1 MVKKLLACMMM
12 LLLMSSGAWAEPYMW
27 AKHESLAGL
36 TDGHSD
42 YSQARFSQIYVTVS
56 DNDVQFTEEISKL
69 PGTFTISGGNYSF
82 WNGQEMQKVSE
93 APHTFKLGSTYG
105 IWGYELYRD
114 DGQRTRLCLEADN
127 GLNGINANWS
137 VPDMPSLSGQATFPN
152 YRTTQEQLDSFV
164 PYIEFIR
171 SGSKVTGLNWR
182 VVNPSDTSKPVS
194 QDFNMEFQVDNAS
207 RKGWDEFYWSPWVQI
222 PAGETPEGTLT
233 FYEPIEES
241 EIWLIEVNLNTFDED
256 AEKIHTWKF
265 SRLDEP
271 ELSLWSTY
279 ESDAKLIDGKSDYS
293 DATFY
298 GLTLTVETDNSILAE
313 AKHFTDAG
321 RITISGGGYTLR
333 DDDTEEIIASVDAGK
348 DMTFN
353 LGMYRELHIDK
364 SWLEYGLRNGDSRV
378 VVLAGG
384 AETELGGRTVTWTFP
399 AELNMDGSATIPRYK
414 SVSEQLASCVPYI
427 EVTSEDGKITAV
439 NYKLVNPQDTSTA
452 LQPSYRTDFKIS
464 ILHSDGSSILR
475 SSWYNNTN
483 QGTWT
488 LDEPEALSN
497 VSFIL
502 VRVQYHES
510 GNEFLDYQWDFA
522 PVSAPAPIEITTTS
536 LPNGTKET
544 PYTVTLAANVSGAT
558 WSVSSGTLPAGLT
571 LDPSTGEISGIP
583 TSSGAFTFTLTAS
596 NSAGSD
602 SRTFMLTIE
611 SVAGAPMITTPQ
623 DLGTFQHLQDVSVQ
637 LEATGATPITWTAM
651 GLPSWL
657 TFDAESATIS
667 GTTPSRSGETSFT
680 VVAANAAGKDSR
692 KFTLKVKS
700 STSEITAP
708 SITTASLDDGKAGEL
723 YNVTLDATGTSPLT
737 WTATGLPDGLTLNTS
752 GKLTGVPKV
761 SGTFTVVVT
770 AENSVGNDTKEYTLT
785 IAESDKVTPPKIT
798 TETLD
803 EATAGEA
810 YSFQFKAEGKSITW
824 TATWKTLTG
833 LTFSPGGLLTG
844 TPKTAGTYNIT
855 VKAKNTAGTDY
866 ANLTLKVNS
875 TGSNVNAP
883 VVKSSKIPDAYQG
896 EEYSYFLEAEGT
908 GLKWKLAD
916 GESLPGGLELTEEGE
931 VTGRVET
938 SKATT
943 FKFNVIASNSAGSS
957 KAKQISLRVVANAPE
972 FKSYALKEA
981 KWNKK
986 YSYTLKVKNM
996 KPTVWSIEGDLPEG
1010 VKFDKG
1016 KFSGKP
1022 TEAGEFELT
1031 ISASNGAVE
1040 ISDEFTLNVKG
1051 VTPKIKGSF
1060 KKGTEG
1066 EAYRSVLKAT
1076 GVTPLTWDFEDLPDG
1091 LDFTTNAT
1099 GEECTIF
1106 GTPEKLFS
1114 GKIQVTVENGSGD
1127 DQSYSKGMKMTIKAV
1142 KPKFSTTISDIPD
1155 GVVGEMYSCQLKLS
1169 TNNAEVIWSYSGEM
1183 PEGLTMDE
1191 DTGLIYG
1198 VPMKAGENFKIKVT
1212 AANANKLSYK
1222 STQTFYISIK
1232 EAPASDKPEE
1242 PEAPEFENGVASHER
1257 DALSAETLAVIANN
1271 DEVIAAVLPALE
1283 VEEAGIYEFAVSL
1296 DVNVPEGGLL
1306 VWHSFPD
1313 GEDDEGDNDNAVF
1326 LDEDGE
1332 AIERVPETYSV
1343 TVSAW
1348 LEPGIIYEPI
1358 IAVKIRE

>member
-1 MVKKLLACMMM
+1 
-12 LLLMSSGAWAEPYMW
+12 
-27 AKHESLAGL
+27 
-36 TDGHSD
+36 
-42 YSQARFSQIYVTVS
+42 
-56 DNDVQFTEEISKL
+56 
-69 PGTFTISGGNYSF
+69 
-82 WNGQEMQKVSE
+82 
-93 APHTFKLGSTYG
+93 
-105 IWGYELYRD
+105 
-114 DGQRTRLCLEADN
+114 
-127 GLNGINANWS
+127 
-137 VPDMPSLSGQATFPN
+137 
-152 YRTTQEQLDSFV
+152 
-164 PYIEFIR
+164 
-171 SGSKVTGLNWR
+171 
-182 VVNPSDTSKPVS
+182 
-194 QDFNMEFQVDNAS
+194 
-207 RKGWDEFYWSPWVQI
+207 
-222 PAGETPEGTLT
+222 
-233 FYEPIEES
+233 
-241 EIWLIEVNLNTFDED
+241 
-256 AEKIHTWKF
+256 
-265 SRLDEP
+265 
-271 ELSLWSTY
+271 
-279 ESDAKLIDGKSDYS
+279 
-293 DATFY
+293 
-298 GLTLTVETDNSILAE
+298 
-313 AKHFTDAG
+313 
-321 RITISGGGYTLR
+321 
-333 DDDTEEIIASVDAGK
+333 
-348 DMTFN
+348 
-353 LGMYRELHIDK
+353 
-364 SWLEYGLRNGDSRV
+364 
-378 VVLAGG
+378 
-384 AETELGGRTVTWTFP
+384 
-399 AELNMDGSATIPRYK
+399 GSATIPRYK

-452 LQPSYRTDFKIS
+452 LQPSYRTDFRIS
-464 ILHSDGSSILR
+464 IMHSDDSSILR

-667 GTTPSRSGETSFT
+667 GTAPDKSGETSFT

-770 AENSVGNDTKEYTLT
+770 AENSVGNDTKEYSLT
-785 IAESDKVTPPKIT
+785 IADSDKVTPPKIT

-896 EEYSYFLEAEGT
+896 EDYSYFLEAEGT
-908 GLKWKLAD
+908 GLTWKLAD

-957 KAKQISLRVVANAPE
+957 KAKQISLKVVANAPE
-972 FKSYALKEA
+972 FKSDALKEA

-1242 PEAPEFENGVASHER
+1242 PEAPEFENGVAFHER
-1257 DALSAETLAVIANN
+1257 DALAAETLAVIANN

-1283 VEEAGIYEFAVSL
+1283 VEEAGLYEFAVSL